1 MGLGYSKGSSK
12 KMAKVK
18 KLTEIAVGEGAR
30 VFSLA
35 DGCAI
40 KTRLA
45 DLGVIPGTEI
55 LCVGKSPL
63 GDPRAY
69 LIRGAV
75 IAIRN
80 RDARYIIIY

>member
-1 MGLGYSKGSSK
+1 
-12 KMAKVK
+12 MAKVK
-18 KLTEIAVGEGAR
+18 RLCEIAVGEGAR
-30 VFSLA
+30 VRSLSERS
-35 DGCAI
+35 AI
-40 KTRLA
+40 RTRLA

-55 LCVGKSPL
+55 TCVGKSPL

-80 RDARYIIIY
+80 GDAKDIILY

>member
-1 MGLGYSKGSSK
+1 MARLFERKLL
-12 KMAKVK
+12 KMAKEK
-18 KLTEIAVGEGAR
+18 RLSDIAVGEGAR
-30 VFSLA
+30 VRSLSLDSSMRA
-35 DGCAI
+35 
-40 KTRLA
+40 RLS

-69 LIRGAV
+69 LIRGAL

-80 RDARYIIIY
+80 RDAKDIILY